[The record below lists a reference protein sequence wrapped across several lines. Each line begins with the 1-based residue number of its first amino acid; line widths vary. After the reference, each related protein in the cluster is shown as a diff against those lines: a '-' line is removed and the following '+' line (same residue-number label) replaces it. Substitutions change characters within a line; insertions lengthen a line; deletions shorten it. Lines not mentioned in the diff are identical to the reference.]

1 LGVYLEQFVNHLG
14 KLLRLR
20 LAVCEPNKVEPA
32 YTLVLP
38 NHLLHVE
45 FGTREE
51 ERYNLEPKFWRQP
64 HLALVPPRGVGR
76 CPKQNVLSARS

>member
-1 LGVYLEQFVNHLG
+1 VYLEQLVNHLR

-20 LAVCEPNKVEPA
+20 LAVCEPNEVEA
-32 YTLVLP
+32 AHALVFP
-38 NHLLHVE
+38 NHLLNVE

-51 ERYNLEPKFWRQP
+51 KRYNLEPKLRRQP

-76 CPKQNVLSARS
+76 CPE